1 MVLEEIKK
9 LFNKWVMLVLFILF
23 AIHVIMCISEY
34 YDREEFYEDYY
45 ELFGSFQGTLDEEKV
60 KEIEK
65 IIEDAPDLIK
75 RGMEERID
83 YVMLDSDNRDL
94 VIEYGW
100 EKLLLGGVMDYL
112 LIITLIIMTAIIFSS
127 ECNNE
132 MMLLLMSSK
141 NGRKKQAVR
150 IAAVLL
156 LTIITSI
163 VYYIIKSGFIV
174 KEYKLTGWNLSVQ
187 SISRFAYYPYDITLL
202 ESTLITYGC
211 KILGCIYIVL
221 LTMFILQLTKKI
233 HLAVLIPIAIIVVLE
248 RIFENFEYL
257 LIPLPKALLSSQIY
271 FMQMRAADYG
281 ERYLETAGV
290 AVRPDE
296 FEQVIVFSLVFMVV
310 LIGGTYLAYINN
322 YKKSWRCRI
331 WQKTRKN

>member
-1 MVLEEIKK
+1 MVLEEFKK
-9 LFNKWVMLVLFILF
+9 LFNKWVMLVLFMLI
-23 AIHVIMCISEY
+23 AIHMIMCVREY

-60 KEIEK
+60 QEIEK
-65 IIEDAPDLIK
+65 VIENAPDIID
-75 RGMEERID
+75 REMEGSID
-83 YVMLDSDNRDL
+83 YVMLDSDNRDF

-100 EKLLLGGVMDYL
+100 EKLLLGSGMDYL
-112 LIITLIIMTAIIFSS
+112 LIIALIIITAIIFSG

-141 NGRKKQAVR
+141 NGHKKQTVR
-150 IAAVLL
+150 IGGVLL
-156 LTIITSI
+156 LTIITPVI
-163 VYYIIKSGFIV
+163 YYIINCVFII

-233 HLAVLIPIAIIVVLE
+233 HLAVLIPVAIIVVLE
-248 RIFENFEYL
+248 RIFENQEYL

-271 FMQMRAADYG
+271 LMQMRAVDYG

-331 WQKTRKN
+331 WQNIKRN

>member
-23 AIHVIMCISEY
+23 AIHIIMCVREY

-45 ELFGSFQGTLDEEKV
+45 ELFGSFQGTLNEEKV
-60 KEIEK
+60 QEIENVMA
-65 IIEDAPDLIK
+65 DAPNLI
-75 RGMEERID
+75 RREIEGSID
-83 YVMLDSDNRDL
+83 YVMLDSDNRDF

-100 EKLLLGGVMDYL
+100 EKLLLGSGMDYL
-112 LIITLIIMTAIIFSS
+112 LIIALIIMTAIIFSS

-141 NGRKKQAVR
+141 NGHKKQGVR
-150 IAAVLL
+150 IGGVVVL
-156 LTIITSI
+156 TTITSAI
-163 VYYIIKSGFIV
+163 YYMISCVYII

-187 SISRFAYYPYDITLL
+187 SISRCAYYPYDITLL
-202 ESTLITYGC
+202 ESSLITYGC
-211 KILGCIYIVL
+211 KILGSIYIVL

-233 HLAVLIPIAIIVVLE
+233 HLAVLIPVAITVVLE
-248 RIFENFEYL
+248 RIFEKYEYL
-257 LIPLPKALLSSQIY
+257 LIPLPKALFSSEFY
-271 FMQMRAADYG
+271 LRQMRAADYG

-296 FEQVIVFSLVFMVV
+296 FERVIVFSLVFMVV